1 MARLIAPG
9 RTLILTAF
17 GLAVL
22 FGGPDGSSAQSSAE
36 RTFVGSDA
44 CRGCHEDEYLS
55 YQTFAK
61 KAHSFDTID
70 RMRPHLTVEEF
81 RTCLS
86 CHTTGHGRPGG
97 FRSEQETPGLKNAG
111 CEVCHG
117 PGSRHVRTADADDIK
132 GRLTRADCVTC
143 HNEDR
148 VEAFGFKPMI
158 YGGGH

>member
-9 RTLILTAF
+9 RWTVLACA
-17 GLAVL
+17 GLAVVI
-22 FGGPDGSSAQSSAE
+22 GSPVAATAQATTE
-36 RTFVGSDA
+36 RVFVGTEA

-55 YQTFAK
+55 YQSFAK
-61 KAHSFDTID
+61 KAHSYESIET
-70 RMRPHLTVEEF
+70 MRPHLTAEEF
-81 RTCLS
+81 RACLA
-86 CHTTGHGRPGG
+86 CHTTGYGRPGG
-97 FRSEQETPGLKNAG
+97 FRSEQETPGLRNAG

-117 PGSRHVRTADADDIK
+117 PGSRHVQTTDAADIK

-143 HNEDR
+143 HNQDR